1 MTKQYKMFAAGG
13 AVALM
18 VLAIGGGAIGAIGA
32 DEVVSENWKQLD
44 ANGDGRV
51 TAVENRANADAA
63 FKKVDSNGDGTV
75 SRVEYFT
82 AMQAGA
88 R

>member
-1 MTKQYKMFAAGG
+1 MTKQHKIFAAGG

-18 VLAIGGGAIGAIGA
+18 VLAVGGGAIGA
-32 DEVVSENWKQLD
+32 DEVASENWKQLD

-75 SRVEYFT
+75 SRAEYFS

>member
-1 MTKQYKMFAAGG
+1 MKQNKLFAAGAG
-13 AVALM
+13 FALT
-18 VLAIGGGAIGAIGA
+18 VLALSGSAVVAA
-32 DEVVSENWKQLD
+32 DDPVVSDNWKQLD

-51 TAVENRANADAA
+51 TAAENRANADAA

-75 SRVEYFT
+75 SRDEYFA
-82 AMQAGA
+82 AMQSAP